1 MTWERGQKVSYRSMS
16 LLAINHK
23 DKGEPPVSNKF
34 MKWIIDSHRFAIR
47 QDWRVDVESSE
58 MRDEIG
64 LSKYLDPGDE
74 DLTSEEL
81 GTRID
86 ECLVDYIEIYTGC
99 LTTGGISLEEFESA
113 MGKIE
118 RGKKWDV
125 ACQAHSDRLYR
136 RNLRPANETYL
147 GLARRDARDA
157 LYGGQRRSSLALGRD
172 FALVYMDYIRKRDR
186 WKIEWDR
193 KTVTKCLV
201 DGYLGDPDPVV
212 LQRLI
217 VNSEE
222 SPLAWD
228 MLYSICRELGF
239 AGVYPPIKLFIWYV
253 KATNGYPCRPDEI
266 PNLPNRPRYLG
277 LRLRD
282 NEIRHTVNL
291 LTLVGIKEI
300 DGCSAVADALGLKK
314 ITVHRKYKES
324 NWEMLDLAAH
334 AIERLD
340 PSFCLSP
347 REIWPRLRPYFF
359 RISRNQP
366 LPALSIGRRKEQF
379 RFASTPSTSSMPRTI
394 LLKSVEVATYPG
406 GSTAPSVEAREAQ

>member
-1 MTWERGQKVSYRSMS
+1 MTWERGQIVSYRSMS
-16 LLAINHK
+16 LLAINHR

-34 MKWIIDSHRFAIR
+34 MSWIIDSHRFAIR
-47 QDWRVDVESSE
+47 QDWRADVESSE

-81 GTRID
+81 GRRID
-86 ECLVDYIEIYTGC
+86 ECLVDYIANYHMC
-99 LTTGGISLEEFESA
+99 LTTGDISLEEFESA

-125 ACQAHSDRLYR
+125 ACQAHSDRLHR

-147 GLARRDARDA
+147 ELARRDA

-172 FALVYMDYIRKRDR
+172 FALVYMDHIRKRPS
-186 WKIEWDR
+186 WQIEWDR
-193 KTVTKCLV
+193 KTVTKCLA

-217 VNSEE
+217 DNSEE

-228 MLYSICRELGF
+228 ILYTISQEL
-239 AGVYPPIKLFIWYV
+239 ASARVYPPLELYIWYV
-253 KATNGYPCRPDEI
+253 EATNGHPSRPDER
-266 PNLPNRPRYLG
+266 PNPLNRPRHLG
-277 LRLRD
+277 MRLRD

-291 LTLVGIKEI
+291 LNLVGLKEI
-300 DGCSAVADALGLKK
+300 DCSFAVANVLGLEG
-314 ITVHRKYKES
+314 ITVHRIYKDSSLNMPE
-324 NWEMLDLAAH
+324 LAAH

-359 RISRNQP
+359 RITRN
-366 LPALSIGRRKEQF
+366 
-379 RFASTPSTSSMPRTI
+379 
-394 LLKSVEVATYPG
+394 
-406 GSTAPSVEAREAQ
+406 